1 MTFNGIRKDSFL
13 RYREKEIHMRLQKRD
28 ATYPGNF
35 KAKHLLDIKV
45 RNISYVYDLDAQVDK
60 KNTEKTAK

>member
-13 RYREKEIHMRLQKRD
+13 RYREKEVHLRLQKRD
-28 ATYPGNF
+28 TNYKEDY

-45 RNISYVYDLDAQVDK
+45 RNTSFIYDLDAQVDK
-60 KNTEKTAK
+60 RNTKKTAK